1 MLILKNIKKLYENDR
16 GIKDISI
23 EITSGE
29 ILAILG
35 PNGSGKSTALK
46 VIAGILKP
54 DEGKCTI
61 FDYNTLEPD
70 TKKYIGYLP
79 DEPFLYENLS
89 PIEFLNFVQSMKEIK
104 ENTYNENI
112 LREFGMWEYR
122 NQQIK
127 TFSLGMKKRIALISA
142 IVSTPKLLI
151 LDEPTNGLDTKSI
164 LVMKKYIN
172 KLKNNGSIIVI
183 SSHILEF
190 VAKITNNIVFIKDG
204 TIVRK
209 INSEC
214 NLEQI
219 YTDIYL

>member
-1 MLILKNIKKLYENDR
+1 MINPSSTEPNTASNTFTL
-16 GIKDISI
+16 
-23 EITSGE
+23 
-29 ILAILG
+29 LAIL
-35 PNGSGKSTALK
+35 A
-46 VIAGILKP
+46 
-54 DEGKCTI
+54 DFC
-61 FDYNTLEPD
+61 
-70 TKKYIGYLP
+70 
-79 DEPFLYENLS
+79 
-89 PIEFLNFVQSMKEIK
+89 
-104 ENTYNENI
+104 
-112 LREFGMWEYR
+112 
-122 NQQIK
+122 
-127 TFSLGMKKRIALISA
+127 
-142 IVSTPKLLI
+142 
-151 LDEPTNGLDTKSI
+151 TKSAPNKPVNEVLNKQELVFI